1 MIASMQVQQQRS
13 KLFFSELFLSLL
25 ITQFYFSKKDELVS
39 VIKLE
44 MSHTPGQMLG
54 ITKRFRKWSH

>member
-1 MIASMQVQQQRS
+1 MQVQQQRS
-13 KLFFSELFLSLL
+13 KLFCFFFFELFLSLF
-25 ITQFYFSKKDELVS
+25 IIQFYFSKKDELVP

-44 MSHTPGQMLG
+44 ISHTPGEMLG